1 MLIKNGMRLLA
12 GICMTAALTTS
23 ALAERPDNLRIGL
36 LPAEDAGVMVEQFE
50 GIEAHLSET
59 LQAETTVWVSE
70 SYNALIE
77 AMRSGH
83 LDVAYVGGSQYLR
96 ALEIGVDVE
105 PLAIAIDGT
114 GRPYYKSSIF
124 VRADSDIHSFEDL
137 KGHDFAFVTPTS
149 TSGGVAPSFLL
160 RQNGIDPDEDL
171 GRVIYAQQHDSVFLA
186 VTNGRVA
193 AGATGDL
200 YFPRWR
206 DRGILEYSEYIEEE
220 DYLADGD
227 IRIIGAVRV
236 PGVVMIGR
244 GALGHDYLEELRDAF
259 TNIPEEVAERYE
271 IWGPLLGFA
280 RATPEDFDELK
291 AMSEMNGQ

>member
-1 MLIKNGMRLLA
+1 MLFKNGIRSLA
-12 GICMTAALTTS
+12 GICMTAVLTTT
-23 ALAERPDNLRIGL
+23 ALAERPDSLRIGL

-50 GIEAHLSET
+50 GIEVHLAET
-59 LQAETTVWVSE
+59 LGAETTVWVSE

-77 AMRSGH
+77 AIRSGH

-96 ALEIGVDVE
+96 AVEIGVDVE

-124 VRADSDIHSFEDL
+124 VRADSDIHSFDDL
-137 KGHDFAFVTPTS
+137 RDRDFAFVSPTS
-149 TSGGVAPSFLL
+149 TSGGVAPKYLL
-160 RQNGIDPDEDL
+160 RVNGINPEEDL

-206 DRGILEYSEYIEEE
+206 DRGILDYSEYLEEE
-220 DYLADGD
+220 DLLVDGD
-227 IRIIGAVRV
+227 IRIIGAVKV
-236 PGVVMIGR
+236 PGVVMVGR
-244 GALGHDYLEELRDAF
+244 GGLGHDYLEELRDAF

-280 RATPEDFDELK
+280 RAAPEDFDELK
-291 AMSEMNGQ
+291 AMSEMNSQ